1 MTWGSREVSII
12 LRFLIEACRSEFNE
26 SRIDLKKRPAM
37 MPEFFVKHQNEL
49 IMDGRFSPNVNYADI
64 HGCGGKR
71 GDKSVSST
79 TYSVK
84 SACYDHAENQSNP
97 QREA

>member
-1 MTWGSREVSII
+1 
-12 LRFLIEACRSEFNE
+12 
-26 SRIDLKKRPAM
+26 
-37 MPEFFVKHQNEL
+37 
-49 IMDGRFSPNVNYADI
+49 MDGRFSPNVNYADI

-97 QREA
+97 QRVKLDYILSRERTLEEIKKQVLSFGKAKSPSKLTY